1 MWLTGTRAH
10 REGIAEGKSS
20 CSTVDT
26 FLDTTT
32 TATSISSTSTSSTSE
47 SSASP
52 TETNYSP
59 PPPDNVILAL
69 NCPSLNTDRTS
80 IELDSTHKYNFDT
93 ECGVDRKGDKI
104 DIVAVI
110 TYSFEHCLRACGAY
124 NRYGRSDKCVA
135 VTFIA
140 DLPSLSTEHFGGNCY
155 LKSGKGERKSFDS
168 SKRNSRVSAVLAED
182 N

>member
-1 MWLTGTRAH
+1 MH

-20 CSTVDT
+20 CSTVET

-52 TETNYSP
+52 TETDYS
-59 PPPDNVILAL
+59 PPDNVILTL
-69 NCPSLNTDRTS
+69 NCPSLTGDRTYT
-80 IELDSTHKYNFDT
+80 ELDDSHTYYFDT
-93 ECGVDRKGDKI
+93 ECGVDRQGDNI
-104 DIVAVI
+104 NIVAVI

-124 NRYGRSDKCVA
+124 NRYDRGDKCVA
-135 VTFIA
+135 ITFIA
-140 DLPSLSTEHFGGNCY
+140 DLTSIVGFGGNCY
-155 LKSGKGERKSFDS
+155 LKSARGDRVLFDPPQ
-168 SKRNSRVSAVLAED
+168 RNTRVSALLVED